1 MNSEAYKIPAT
12 YSQVLKLVKQL
23 SAQDK
28 IKLSKELA
36 KENVENRLNRLLQ
49 SFKTDEL
56 DESTINEE
64 VEKVRAEI
72 HARKKD

>member
-1 MNSEAYKIPAT
+1 MSSEAYKIPAN

-23 SAQDK
+23 SPQDK

-36 KENVENRLNRLLQ
+36 KETVETRLNRLLD
-49 SFKTDEL
+49 SFKTNEL
-56 DESTINEE
+56 DENTINEE

-72 HARKKD
+72 HARK

>member
-1 MNSEAYKIPAT
+1 MNSEAYKIPVN

-23 SAQDK
+23 SPQDK

-36 KENVENRLNRLLQ
+36 KETVETRLNRLLV
-49 SFKTDEL
+49 SFKTNEL
-56 DESTINEE
+56 DENSINEE

-72 HARKKD
+72 HARK